1 MFPMRQ
7 RQTNQQ
13 KTCRVIAVGITS
25 IDVATVKANI
35 AQRGREGDV
44 KGKKAGK
51 GRARGGQGDEGEGG
65 KGLGKA
71 RAGQGEESREDEGGN
86 SMKEALGNFG
96 GWLDEMIVWFQQ
108 PWNKPIP
115 SMESASGP
123 SAAPDG
129 EKSFEGD
136 AVRLLDLWEA
146 MEAHPFAQHSSGTI
160 DLRQLGMFI
169 GRFSAQSA
177 GVKERHRNLLDTV
190 TRLKVRAMLMCR
202 NMVGYSGT
210 LNVDTCMICFIQI
223 SEACN
228 PPCCSFLGRTLSSW
242 RGMNKSPRRRNW
254 KILCPWRERAS
265 A

>member
-1 MFPMRQ
+1 
-7 RQTNQQ
+7 
-13 KTCRVIAVGITS
+13 
-25 IDVATVKANI
+25 
-35 AQRGREGDV
+35 
-44 KGKKAGK
+44 
-51 GRARGGQGDEGEGG
+51 
-65 KGLGKA
+65 
-71 RAGQGEESREDEGGN
+71 
-86 SMKEALGNFG
+86 MKEALGNFG

-223 SEACN
+223 SEACPIPSN
-228 PPCCSFLGRTLSSW
+228 DVRDHQSCILVRYLWHMATRPVVRSW
-242 RGMNKSPRRRNW
+242 AGLYRHG
-254 KILCPWRERAS
+254 EE
-265 A
+265 